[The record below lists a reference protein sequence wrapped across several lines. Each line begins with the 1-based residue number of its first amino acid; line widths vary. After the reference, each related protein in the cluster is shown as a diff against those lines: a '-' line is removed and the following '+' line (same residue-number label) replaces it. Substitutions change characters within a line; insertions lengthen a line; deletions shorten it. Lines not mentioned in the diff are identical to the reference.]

1 MDNDKIETLFS
12 GIKNG
17 NLKDFEKIF
26 QIYFPKLMYYA
37 TQFQN
42 RDDAEDIVQDV
53 FVELWAKRDQLKF
66 GNEIVSFMY
75 LLVHNKSLNRIKHQ
89 QVIDGYFALSE
100 IEIKKL
106 DYYSPDENDT
116 FQNLIRKERT
126 SALEIA
132 INELPEKGRKCF
144 ELSYVYGIKSKD
156 IANQMDI
163 SVRTVEAHIYKSLQI
178 LRKKFRNM
186 DFLLLF
192 I

>member
-17 NLKDFEKIF
+17 NLEDFEKIF
-26 QIYFPKLMYYA
+26 KIYFPKLMYYA
-37 TQFQN
+37 TQFLN
-42 RDDAEDIVQDV
+42 RDEAEDIVQDV
-53 FVELWAKRDQLKF
+53 FVELWAKRAQLQF
-66 GNEIVSFMY
+66 GNEIVSYMY
-75 LLVHNKSLNRIKHQ
+75 LMVHNKSLNRIKHQ
-89 QVIDGYFALSE
+89 QIIEGYFALSE

-106 DYYSPDENDT
+106 GYYSPDDNET
-116 FQNLIRKERT
+116 FQNLINKERT
-126 SALEIA
+126 SALEMA

-144 ELSYVYGIKSKD
+144 ELSYIYGIKSKD
-156 IANQMDI
+156 IAKQMDI

-186 DFLLLF
+186 DFLLC